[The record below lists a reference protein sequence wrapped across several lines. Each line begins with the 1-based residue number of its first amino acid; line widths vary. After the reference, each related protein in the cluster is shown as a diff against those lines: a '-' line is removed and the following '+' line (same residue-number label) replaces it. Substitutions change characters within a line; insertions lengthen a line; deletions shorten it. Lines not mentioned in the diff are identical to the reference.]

1 MLPRLPEFDVL
12 VEMARN
18 DPDRLEAMRK
28 DLVQQVIDSSSSED
42 MRRRLAGV
50 QFRVDAERSRA
61 GTPLAACIRI
71 SEMMCQSLAELH
83 RSMVAPETHPNV
95 IGAATGD
102 VERSGPGAKVVSLA
116 ERKRRLPRGEFEAP
130 DDR

>member
-18 DPDRLEAMRK
+18 DPERLESMRR
-28 DLVQQVIDSSSSED
+28 DLVQQVIDSSSNDD

-50 QFRVDAERSRA
+50 QFRVDAERQRA

-71 SEMMCQSLAELH
+71 SQMMCESLADLH

-95 IGAATGD
+95 IGAARG
-102 VERSGPGAKVVSLA
+102 EEPSELRQGNVVSLA
-116 ERKRRLPRGEFEAP
+116 ERKRRLSSEEP
-130 DDR
+130 DQR